1 MLFFIFIMDKIVNC
15 PVCNSTLIS
24 HFLTR
29 KNIPVHQ
36 HLLFSSEESAINT
49 KRGDLEL
56 VICNECGFT
65 FNRSF
70 DTSLMEYGQQYD
82 NSQTFSKYFESY
94 LSELVS
100 TLVTNHGIKNC
111 NIVEVGCGKGLF
123 LCKLI
128 ENEDWNNFGF
138 GFDPTYVGPEEDFNG
153 RLKFQK
159 TFFDKTNNISK
170 IDVVICR
177 HVIEHISK
185 PVDFLKS
192 IKDVFPNNFKIKFF
206 FETPTIEWILKND
219 VFWDFFYEHCSY
231 FTAES
236 LVTCFEKAGF
246 RVENIKHVFNGQYLW
261 LEAILPNVNPVI
273 SKKPKNILK
282 LTKEFS
288 LNEQD
293 LILKWR
299 KKVTDLKNNGKV
311 AIWGA
316 GAKGVTFVNL
326 IDPEKELIDFV
337 IDMNPKKQHKF
348 LPGTGHLIIDYAE
361 IPEKKVKNAILMN
374 PNYFEEILLL
384 LNKKQI
390 KINLIQ

>member
-1 MLFFIFIMDKIVNC
+1 MDKIVYC
-15 PVCNSTLIS
+15 PICNGIQISLFLI
-24 HFLTR
+24 R
-29 KNIPVHQ
+29 KNIPIHQ

-56 VICNECGFT
+56 VICAECGFT

-94 LSELVS
+94 LSELVNI
-100 TLVTNHGIKNC
+100 LVTNHGVKNC

-123 LCKLI
+123 LRKLI

-138 GFDPTYVGPEEDFNG
+138 GFDPTYIGPEKDFNG

-159 TFFDKTNNISK
+159 TFFDKTSDIPK
-170 IDVVICR
+170 IDIVICR
-177 HVIEHISK
+177 HVIEHISN
-185 PVDFLKS
+185 PLIFLKS
-192 IKDVFPNNFKIKFF
+192 IKDTFPNNSKIKFF
-206 FETPTIEWILKND
+206 FETPTIEWILRNN
-219 VFWDFFYEHCSY
+219 VFQDFFYEHCSY

-246 RVENIKHVFNGQYLW
+246 HVNNIKHVFNGQYLW
-261 LEAILPNVNPVI
+261 LEAILPNVKPEM
-273 SKKPKNILK
+273 SKKSKNILK
-282 LTKEFS
+282 FAKEFS

-293 LILKWR
+293 SILKWR

-326 IDPEKELIDFV
+326 IDPEKKLIDFV
-337 IDMNPKKQHKF
+337 IDLNPKKQHKF
-348 LPGTGHLIIDYAE
+348 LPGTGHPIIDYTE
-361 IPEKKVKNAILMN
+361 ISKNQIKHAILMN
-374 PNYFEEILLL
+374 HNYRQEIISLLE
-384 LNKKQI
+384 KKHI
-390 KINLIQ
+390 DINLIE

>member
-1 MLFFIFIMDKIVNC
+1 MDKIVDC
-15 PVCNSTLIS
+15 PICDGTQITL
-24 HFLTR
+24 FLIR
-29 KNIPVHQ
+29 KNIPIHQ
-36 HLLFSSEESAINT
+36 HLLFPSEKSAINT

-56 VICNECGFT
+56 VICNECGFI

-94 LSELVS
+94 LSSLVN

-123 LCKLI
+123 LRKLI
-128 ENEDWNNFGF
+128 ENKDWNNFGF
-138 GFDPTYVGPEEDFNG
+138 GFDPTYVGPEENFNG

-159 TFFDKTNNISK
+159 TFFDKTSNIPK
-170 IDVVICR
+170 IDTVISR

-192 IKDVFPNNFKIKFF
+192 IKDAFPNNFKIKFF
-206 FETPTIEWILKND
+206 FETPTIEWILKNN

-246 RVENIKHVFNGQYLW
+246 HVNNIKHVFNGQYLW
-261 LEAILPNVNPVI
+261 LEAILPNVKPIIN
-273 SKKPKNILK
+273 KKPKNILK

-288 LNEQD
+288 INEQD
-293 LILKWR
+293 SILKWR

-326 IDPEKELIDFV
+326 IDPEKKLIDFI
-337 IDMNPKKQHKF
+337 IDVNPKKQHKF
-348 LPGTGHLIIDYAE
+348 LPGTGHPIIDYTE
-361 IPEKKVKNAILMN
+361 ICEKKINNAILMN

-384 LNKKQI
+384 LEKKQI